1 MEPVSDAELRLSR
14 LESGPIPEERFDEVI
29 AHLRD
34 SFFAD
39 EPLNR
44 SVSLCARGQPHREL
58 EEHARATLRDGLSEM
73 VLDAA
78 TDRVVGVALNG
89 VLLPDDLS
97 ASQAKLAEM
106 DDAKFRRIFGLL
118 YSVNRRLDLFTK
130 YGVDRIFEC
139 RILSVDN
146 RYRGRGLARQL
157 LERSIETARAAGFQL
172 VKEDATG
179 LFSQRAAE
187 SMGFQTVCEL
197 PYEEYTDEAG
207 RVVFPIE
214 APHKSLK
221 IMVKELR

>member
-1 MEPVSDAELRLSR
+1 MDAVVDAELRLS
-14 LESGPIPEERFDEVI
+14 GPIPEDRFDDVI
-29 AHLRD
+29 AHLRW

-44 SVSLCARGQPHREL
+44 SVALCERGQPHREL
-58 EEHARATLRDGLSEM
+58 EEHARATLRDSLSEM
-73 VLDAA
+73 VLD
-78 TDRVVGVALNG
+78 TTTNQVVGVALNG
-89 VLLPDDLS
+89 VLLPGDLDEAQS
-97 ASQAKLAEM
+97 KLSDM

-118 YSVNRRLDLFTK
+118 YSVNKRLDLFDA
-130 YGVDRIFEC
+130 YHVDRIFEC

-157 LERSIETARAAGFQL
+157 LERSIETAKAAGFQL

-179 LFSQRAAE
+179 LFSQRAAD
-187 SMGFQTVCEL
+187 SMGFQTVHEL
-197 PYEEYTDEAG
+197 PYEEYKDEAG
-207 RVVFPIE
+207 RIVFPIE